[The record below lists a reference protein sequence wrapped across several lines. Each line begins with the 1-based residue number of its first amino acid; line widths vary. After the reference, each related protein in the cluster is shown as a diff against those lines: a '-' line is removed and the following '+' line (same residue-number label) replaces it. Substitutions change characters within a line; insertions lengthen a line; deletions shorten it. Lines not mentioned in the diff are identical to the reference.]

1 MMKKI
6 VRRYVWLSTA
16 FVKQYLGIII
26 ICLLVS
32 LFAGTIIL
40 NVLSKLPTKK
50 NTYRIGLIGVYNS
63 NNLPQLVKAILASGI
78 TTIGPNQT
86 VTNNLSTKLEIS
98 PDEKTYIYHFKD
110 GLIWNNDTPFKSTNI
125 NLTIPSVKT
134 SFPTNKSISFEL
146 PEKFS
151 PFPSLLINP
160 IVDKSGNLVSDFKIL
175 LSQNTNGNLTRI
187 ELTSNDLKLIIKIF
201 PNASQVV
208 TAYRLGEVDTIFGLI
223 SNPESDYKNDG
234 EIEQTIN
241 FNQSVVLFFN
251 TQDPSLK
258 DRSIR
263 QAIAYAI
270 KNKSPESQRSLG
282 PISPLSWAYNPL
294 VKVYDFDA
302 TKAKKYLKNI
312 SVELATLPQFISLAE
327 SIKKDLEEIGVSV
340 NLKITTT
347 RPSNFQIYL
356 SLFDSPVDPDQY
368 TYWHSTQSQTNKSLL
383 DNDKIDKLLED
394 GRRTMSILDRKRIYA
409 EFQRTFSEE
418 LPALFLYHP
427 RYLNLTRNPEIFKII
442 HPSLAF

>member
-1 MMKKI
+1 MRKI
-6 VRRYVWLSTA
+6 IRRYVWLTTA
-16 FVKQYLGIII
+16 FFKQYLGIII
-26 ICLLVS
+26 IGLLVS
-32 LFAGTIIL
+32 LFAGTIVL
-40 NVLSKLPTKK
+40 NVLSRLPTKK
-50 NTYRIGLIGVYNS
+50 TTFRIGLIGVYNS
-63 NNLPQLVKAILASGI
+63 NNLPQLVKAILAAGI
-78 TTIGPNQT
+78 TTVGPNQT
-86 VTNNLSTKLEIS
+86 IVNNLSTKLEIS

-110 GLIWNNDTPFKSTNI
+110 GLNWNSDTPFKSTDI

-134 SFPTNKSISFEL
+134 SFPTDNSISFEL

-160 IVDKSGNLVSDFKIL
+160 ITDKSGDLVSNFKIF

-201 PNASQVV
+201 PNVNQVI

-223 SNPESDYKNDG
+223 SNPENDYKEDG
-234 EIEQTIN
+234 HIEQTVN

-258 DRSIR
+258 DRSVR

-270 KNKSPESQRSLG
+270 KDKSPNNHRSLG
-282 PISPLSWAYNPL
+282 PINPLSWAYNPL
-294 VKVYDFDA
+294 VKTYDFDS
-302 TKAKKYLKNI
+302 TKAKKYLKDI
-312 SVELATLPQFISLAE
+312 SIELAAHPQFMSLAE
-327 SIKKDLEEIGVSV
+327 NIKKDLEEIGVAV
-340 NLKITTT
+340 NLKISTS

-356 SLFDSPVDPDQY
+356 SLFDSPIDPDQY
-368 TYWHSTQSQTNKSLL
+368 IHWHSTQSQTNKSLL

-394 GRRTMSILDRKRIYA
+394 GRRTLSISDRKRIYA

-427 RYLNLTRNPEIFKII
+427 RYLNLTRNPKIFEIIN
-442 HPSLAF
+442 PSLAF